1 MKLLLYDFN
10 SFTQKDIMSALDQIG
25 IKYENVLY
33 KLSDVQSD
41 HYFEKRMK
49 EILKES
55 DFDAVFSVNFF
66 PVLAR
71 ICNDLQ
77 VKYIAWSYDS
87 PLREADLAETIGL
100 PMNYVFLFDGEEC
113 KKWNRKGFRNIFHMP
128 LAVNVERMDAVPIT
142 ETDKQKYS
150 YDVSMV
156 GQLYESVLPDLLQLC
171 NAYDRGYISALIETQ
186 LKLYGCYLFDEVV
199 PQGLAERMCEEYHR
213 ITGNV
218 LDMDTETLRFHMAKE
233 VTNLERCFLLEEMA
247 ITSKLR
253 LYSPNKGN
261 LSDNIY
267 WTGTA
272 GYFDEMPKIFKLS
285 KINLNITLKCIQSG
299 IPLRALDILGAGG
312 FLLTNYQSEL
322 AEYFVDGEDLV
333 MYYSL
338 EDAMEK
344 YEYYMNYEEERVQIA
359 HNGHKKVKELFRY
372 DTKLK
377 EIFAISGLL

>member
-10 SFTQKDIMSALDQIG
+10 SFTQKDIMSALDRIG
-25 IKYENVLY
+25 IIYENVLY

-49 EILKES
+49 DILKKD
-55 DFDAVFSVNFF
+55 DFDAIFSVNFF

-71 ICNDLQ
+71 ICNELQ

-87 PLREADLAETIGL
+87 PLREADLTETIGL
-100 PMNYVFLFDGEEC
+100 PTNYVFLFDGEEC
-113 KKWNRKGFRNIFHMP
+113 KKWNRKGFQNMFHMP
-128 LAVNVERMDAVPIT
+128 LAVDVERLDAVQIT
-142 ETDKQKYS
+142 EIDKQKYS

-199 PQGLAERMCEEYHR
+199 PQGLAERMCEAYQR
-213 ITGNV
+213 ITGNS

-247 ITSKLR
+247 TTSKLR

-261 LSDNIY
+261 LSENIY

-312 FLLTNYQSEL
+312 FLLTNYQPEL

-338 EDAMEK
+338 EDALEK
-344 YEYYMNYEEERVQIA
+344 YEYYMNHEEERVQIA
-359 HNGHKKVKELFRY
+359 YNGHKKVKELFCY
-372 DTKLK
+372 DNKLK